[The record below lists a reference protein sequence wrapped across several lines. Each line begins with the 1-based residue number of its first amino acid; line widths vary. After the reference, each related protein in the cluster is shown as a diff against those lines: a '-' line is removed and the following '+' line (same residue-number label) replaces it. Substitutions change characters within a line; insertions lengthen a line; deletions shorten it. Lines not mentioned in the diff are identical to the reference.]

1 MAVGVR
7 IAIGIVCFLGFT
19 LAALLFFAA
28 VNPWVDPRE
37 IPFLGS
43 RFYDSA
49 LFGAAGFLCV
59 FVEVRLIQGRLWAW
73 WIAFAVS
80 LVTIGLG
87 VLLFVSALHP
97 RDDFAR
103 SESGFGLG
111 IGFILMTLGAI
122 PSVLLGLPPVR
133 RRFLL
138 KRLVVGN

>member
-1 MAVGVR
+1 MAAVVR
-7 IAIGIVCFLGFT
+7 VALVVVCLFGLPF
-19 LAALLFFAA
+19 AALLLFAA
-28 VNPWVDPRE
+28 VNPWVDQHE

-49 LFGAAGFLCV
+49 LFGPAGLLCA
-59 FVEVRLIQGRLWAW
+59 FVVVRLIQGKLWAW
-73 WIAFAVS
+73 CTAFAVG
-80 LVTIGLG
+80 LITIGFG

-111 IGFILMTLGAI
+111 LGFILMTLGAI

-133 RRFLL
+133 RKFFLKGTL
-138 KRLVVGN
+138 IGN

>member
-1 MAVGVR
+1 MAAVVR
-7 IAIGIVCFLGFT
+7 VAIVVVCLFGLAF
-19 LAALLFFAA
+19 AALLLFAA
-28 VNPWVDPRE
+28 VNPWVDQHE

-49 LFGAAGFLCV
+49 LFGAAGLLCA
-59 FVEVRLIQGRLWAW
+59 FVVVRLIQGKLWAW
-73 WIAFAVS
+73 WTAFAVG

-87 VLLFVSALHP
+87 ALLFVSALHP

-111 IGFILMTLGAI
+111 TGFILMTLGAI

-133 RRFLL
+133 QKFFS
-138 KRLVVGN
+138 KRTLPGN